1 MGVVTQFGMTF
12 DKNGKLIPMSKRD
25 LQQKL
30 FEGNM
35 LIE

>member
-1 MGVVTQFGMTF
+1 MTF
-12 DKNGKLIPMSKRD
+12 DKSGQLIPMSKRD

-35 LIE
+35 IVE

>member
-1 MGVVTQFGMTF
+1 MTF
-12 DKNGKLIPMSKRD
+12 DKKGKLIPMSKRD

-35 LIE
+35 VVE

>member
-12 DKNGKLIPMSKRD
+12 DKNGKLITMSKRD

-30 FEGNM
+30 YEGNM
-35 LIE
+35 IVE

>member
-1 MGVVTQFGMTF
+1 MTF

-35 LIE
+35 VIE